1 MACGILV
8 PWLGIKPV
16 PTAVEMQ
23 VLTTGSPGKTLGRI
37 FKGKNRKSLPTDNL
51 VPMEALRLQM
61 LLLFKVLSLALFHP
75 YGGAYPLQTFFF
87 FNYSHFQ
94 IWLHQPWQHVS
105 PLTQEI
111 QASSKVCDGVESDWQ
126 A

>member
-1 MACGILV
+1 M
-8 PWLGIKPV
+8 

-51 VPMEALRLQM
+51 VPMEALRLQV

-87 FNYSHFQ
+87 LIIVIFR
-94 IWLHQPWQHVS
+94 
-105 PLTQEI
+105 
-111 QASSKVCDGVESDWQ
+111 SDCTSLGNT
-126 A
+126 